1 MTDAAVFDP
10 HPAPID
16 STWTCGG
23 HPVVVVALT
32 GDPQRVW
39 VETREPLP
47 KDRRKFIAS
56 TGALEP
62 E

>member
-1 MTDAAVFDP
+1 MSA
-10 HPAPID
+10 PAPID
-16 STWTCGG
+16 STWSCGG

-47 KDRRKFIAS
+47 KHRRRWIAA

-62 E
+62 VP